1 MMDYTKEYGFTILI
15 RRGRKEVNSTIY
27 ISRLVYMRIN
37 FMNIYVVI
45 VGSDDRLQKWH
56 FGY

>member
-45 VGSDDRLQKWH
+45 VGSDDRLQK
-56 FGY
+56 